1 MHSGAAFE
9 PPNACLKFLWRP
21 PVQRYILRRLLL
33 MIPTLLGVTFVVF
46 VMVRA
51 VPGDVIDQILGDYG
65 AGDTATKEALRKE
78 YSLDGNIV
86 TQYVRWMGD
95 VVQLDFGKS
104 VISNRTVMSELRHR
118 LPVTMELGLLAVL
131 FSLAIALPIGIL
143 SAIRQDSIADYASR
157 SLAISLLAVPGF
169 WVGLMLITMAGRY
182 FTWGV
187 PPKNYINF
195 VDIPIG
201 NLKMMAMPSMILGAA
216 LSGSVMRFT
225 RSAML
230 EVLRQDYVRTAWS
243 KGLRERV
250 IITRHVMRN
259 ALIPVV
265 TVVGLQLPILVGGT
279 VIIEQV
285 YSIPGMGRYY
295 ISSVNQLDYPVIQ
308 AINVIVA
315 LVVVFA
321 NLGVD
326 LLYSVLDPRI
336 RYS

>member
-1 MHSGAAFE
+1 M
-9 PPNACLKFLWRP
+9 
-21 PVQRYILRRLLL
+21 QRYILRRLLL
-33 MIPTLLGVTFVVF
+33 MLPTLIGVTFVVF
-46 VMVRA
+46 TMVRA

-65 AGDTATKEALRKE
+65 AGDQETKAALREE
-78 YSLDGNIV
+78 YSLDGNV
-86 TQYVRWMGD
+86 ATQYVRWLGD
-95 VVQLDFGKS
+95 VVRFDFGKS
-104 VISNRTVMSELRHR
+104 IISDRDVMGELQRY
-118 LPVTMELGLLAVL
+118 LPVTLELSLLAIF
-131 FSLAIALPIGIL
+131 FSLLIAIPTGII
-143 SAIRQDSIADYASR
+143 SAIRQDTWLDYGAR
-157 SLAISLLAVPGF
+157 SFAIGLLAIPGF

-187 PPKNYINF
+187 PPKSYITF
-195 VDIPIG
+195 TDDPVG
-201 NLKMMAMPSMILGAA
+201 NVRMLIVPAMILGAG
-216 LSGSVMRFT
+216 LSGGVMRFT
-225 RSAML
+225 RSTRL

-265 TVVGLQLPILVGGT
+265 TVVGLQLPVLVGGT
-279 VIIEQV
+279 VIIETV

-295 ISSVNQLDYPVIQ
+295 VASVNQLDYPVIQ
-308 AINVIVA
+308 AINVLVA

-326 LLYSVLDPRI
+326 LIYSVLDPRI

>member
-1 MHSGAAFE
+1 M
-9 PPNACLKFLWRP
+9 
-21 PVQRYILRRLLL
+21 QRYILRRLLL
-33 MIPTLLGVTFVVF
+33 MIPTLVGVTFVVF

-51 VPGDVIDQILGDYG
+51 VPGDVIDQILGDFG
-65 AGDTATKEALRKE
+65 AGDKETKEALLKE
-78 YSLDGNIV
+78 YSLDGNIAS
-86 TQYVRWMGD
+86 QYVKWIGN
-95 VVQLDFGKS
+95 LATFDFGKS
-104 VISNRTVMSELRHR
+104 IISNRTVTSELSSR
-118 LPVTMELGLLAVL
+118 LPVTLEL
-131 FSLAIALPIGIL
+131 SILAILCSLTIAIPIGII
-143 SAIRQDSIADYASR
+143 SAIRQDTIIDYICR
-157 SLAISLLAVPGF
+157 SFAISLLAVPGF
-169 WVGLMLITMAGRY
+169 WVGLMLITMAGKY

-187 PPKNYINF
+187 PPKNYIEF
-195 VDIPIG
+195 TDDPIG
-201 NLKMMAMPSMILGAA
+201 NIRMLAMPAIILGAG
-216 LSGSVMRFT
+216 LSGGVMRFT
-225 RSAML
+225 RSTML

-279 VIIEQV
+279 VIIETV

-295 ISSVNQLDYPVIQ
+295 VSSVNQLDYPVIQ

-326 LLYSVLDPRI
+326 LIYSILDPRI

>member
-1 MHSGAAFE
+1 M
-9 PPNACLKFLWRP
+9 
-21 PVQRYILRRLLL
+21 QRYIARRLLL

-51 VPGDVIDQILGDYG
+51 VPGDVIDQILGDFG
-65 AGDTATKEALRKE
+65 AGDRETKEALLKE
-78 YSLDGNIV
+78 YSLDGNIAV
-86 TQYVRWMGD
+86 QYVRWLGD
-95 VVQLDFGKS
+95 LATFDFGKS
-104 VISNRTVMSELRHR
+104 IISNRSVLSELQNR
-118 LPVTMELGLLAVL
+118 LPVTLELSLLAI
-131 FSLAIALPIGIL
+131 FCSLAIALPVGIV
-143 SAIRQDSIADYASR
+143 SAIRQDTIIDYVCR
-157 SLAISLLAVPGF
+157 SFAISLLAVPGF
-169 WVGLMLITMAGRY
+169 WVGLMLITMAGKY

-187 PPKNYINF
+187 PPKNYIEF
-195 VDIPIG
+195 TADPIG
-201 NLKMMAMPSMILGAA
+201 NLRMLAMPAIILGAG
-216 LSGSVMRFT
+216 LSGGVMRFT
-225 RSAML
+225 RSTML

-279 VIIEQV
+279 VIIETV

-295 ISSVNQLDYPVIQ
+295 VASVNQLDYPVIQ

-326 LLYSVLDPRI
+326 LIYSVLDPRI

>member
-1 MHSGAAFE
+1 M
-9 PPNACLKFLWRP
+9 
-21 PVQRYILRRLLL
+21 QRYIARRLLL
-33 MIPTLLGVTFVVF
+33 MIPTLLGVSFVVF
-46 VMVRA
+46 IMVRA

-65 AGDTATKEALRKE
+65 AGDTETKAALRKE
-78 YSLDGNIV
+78 YSLNGNIAE
-86 TQYVRWMGD
+86 QYVRWLGD
-95 VVQLDFGKS
+95 VVRFDFGKS
-104 VISNRTVMSELRHR
+104 IISNRTVISELRHR
-118 LPVTMELGLLAVL
+118 LPVTLELSLLAIVT
-131 FSLAIALPIGIL
+131 SLIIAIPIGVV
-143 SAIRQDSIADYASR
+143 SAIRQDSIADYICR
-157 SLAISLLAVPGF
+157 SFAISLLAVPGF
-169 WVGLMLITMAGRY
+169 WVGLMLITLAGRY

-187 PPKNYINF
+187 PGGYVSF
-195 VDIPIG
+195 ADDPIG
-201 NLKMMAMPSMILGAA
+201 NLKLLWAPALILGAG
-216 LSGSVMRFT
+216 LSGGVMRFT

-250 IITRHVMRN
+250 IITRHVLRN

-279 VIIEQV
+279 VIIETV

-295 ISSVNQLDYPVIQ
+295 VASVNQLDYPVIQ
-308 AINVIVA
+308 AINVVVA

>member
-1 MHSGAAFE
+1 M
-9 PPNACLKFLWRP
+9 
-21 PVQRYILRRLLL
+21 QRYIARRLLL
-33 MIPTLLGVTFVVF
+33 MIPTLIGVTFVVF

-51 VPGDVIDQILGDYG
+51 VPGDVIDQILGDFG
-65 AGDTATKEALRKE
+65 AGDVATKEALRKE
-78 YSLDGNIV
+78 YSLDGNVV
-86 TQYVRWMGD
+86 TQYVKWLG
-95 VVQLDFGKS
+95 QLAQFDLGKS
-104 VISNRTVMSELRHR
+104 IISDRTVSSELSNR
-118 LPVTMELGLLAVL
+118 LPVTLELSFLAIL
-131 FSLAIALPIGIL
+131 FSMAIAIPVGIM
-143 SAIRQDSIADYASR
+143 SAIRQDSIADYIGR
-157 SLAISLLAVPGF
+157 SFAISLLAVPGF
-169 WVGLMLITMAGRY
+169 WVGLMLITLAGRY

-195 VDIPIG
+195 TDDPIG
-201 NLKMMAMPSMILGAA
+201 NVRMLAVPAMILGAG
-216 LSGSVMRFT
+216 LSGGVMRFT

-295 ISSVNQLDYPVIQ
+295 VASVNQLDYPVIQ
-308 AINVIVA
+308 AINIIVA

>member
-1 MHSGAAFE
+1 M
-9 PPNACLKFLWRP
+9 
-21 PVQRYILRRLLL
+21 QRYIARRLLL

-46 VMVRA
+46 LMVRA

-65 AGDTATKEALRKE
+65 AGDAETKAALRKE
-78 YSLDGNIV
+78 YSLDGNVV
-86 TQYVRWMGD
+86 TQYVRWLGNLA
-95 VVQLDFGKS
+95 QFDFGKS
-104 VISNRTVMSELRHR
+104 IISNRTVTSELKNR
-118 LPVTMELGLLAVL
+118 LPVTLELSFLAIF
-131 FSLAIALPIGIL
+131 FSLLIAIPVGII
-143 SAIRQDSIADYASR
+143 SAIRQDSAADYISR
-157 SLAISLLAVPGF
+157 TFAISLLAVPGF

-195 VDIPIG
+195 QDDPIG
-201 NLKMMAMPSMILGAA
+201 NLRMLSVPAMILGAG
-216 LSGSVMRFT
+216 LSGGVMRFT

-279 VIIEQV
+279 VIIETV

-295 ISSVNQLDYPVIQ
+295 VASVNQLDYPVIQ

>member
-1 MHSGAAFE
+1 
-9 PPNACLKFLWRP
+9 
-21 PVQRYILRRLLL
+21 
-33 MIPTLLGVTFVVF
+33 
-46 VMVRA
+46 
-51 VPGDVIDQILGDYG
+51 
-65 AGDTATKEALRKE
+65 
-78 YSLDGNIV
+78 
-86 TQYVRWMGD
+86 
-95 VVQLDFGKS
+95 
-104 VISNRTVMSELRHR
+104 
-118 LPVTMELGLLAVL
+118 
-131 FSLAIALPIGIL
+131 
-143 SAIRQDSIADYASR
+143 
-157 SLAISLLAVPGF
+157 
-169 WVGLMLITMAGRY
+169 
-182 FTWGV
+182 
-187 PPKNYINF
+187 
-195 VDIPIG
+195 
-201 NLKMMAMPSMILGAA
+201 MILGAA

-295 ISSVNQLDYPVIQ
+295 IASVNQLDYPVIQ

>member
-1 MHSGAAFE
+1 M
-9 PPNACLKFLWRP
+9 
-21 PVQRYILRRLLL
+21 QRYILRRLLL

-51 VPGDVIDQILGDYG
+51 VPGDVIDQILGDFG
-65 AGDTATKEALRKE
+65 AGDKETKEALLKE
-78 YSLDGNIV
+78 YSLDGNIAS
-86 TQYVRWMGD
+86 QYVKWIGN
-95 VVQLDFGKS
+95 LATFDFGKS
-104 VISNRTVMSELRHR
+104 IISNRTVTSELSSR
-118 LPVTMELGLLAVL
+118 LPVTLEL
-131 FSLAIALPIGIL
+131 SILAILCSLTIAIPIGII
-143 SAIRQDSIADYASR
+143 SAIRQDTIIDYVCR
-157 SLAISLLAVPGF
+157 SFAISLLAVPGF
-169 WVGLMLITMAGRY
+169 WVGLMLITMAGKY

-187 PPKNYINF
+187 PPKNYIEF
-195 VDIPIG
+195 TSDPIG
-201 NLKMMAMPSMILGAA
+201 NIRMLAMPAIILGAG
-216 LSGSVMRFT
+216 LSGGVMRFT
-225 RSAML
+225 RSTML

-279 VIIEQV
+279 VIIETV

-295 ISSVNQLDYPVIQ
+295 VSSVNQLDYPVIQ

-326 LLYSVLDPRI
+326 LIYSILDPRI

>member
-1 MHSGAAFE
+1 M
-9 PPNACLKFLWRP
+9 
-21 PVQRYILRRLLL
+21 QRYIARRLLL

-51 VPGDVIDQILGDYG
+51 VPGDVIDQILGDFG
-65 AGDTATKEALRKE
+65 AGDRETKEALLKE
-78 YSLDGNIV
+78 YSLDGNIAV
-86 TQYVRWMGD
+86 QYVRWLGD
-95 VVQLDFGKS
+95 LATFDFGKS
-104 VISNRTVMSELRHR
+104 IISNRTVVSELQNR
-118 LPVTMELGLLAVL
+118 LPVTLELSILAIIC
-131 FSLAIALPIGIL
+131 SLTIALPIGII
-143 SAIRQDSIADYASR
+143 SAIRQDTIIDYVCR

-169 WVGLMLITMAGRY
+169 WVGLMLITMAGKY

-187 PPKNYINF
+187 PPKNYIAF
-195 VDIPIG
+195 TADPIG
-201 NLKMMAMPSMILGAA
+201 NIRMLAMPAIILGAG
-216 LSGSVMRFT
+216 LSGGVMRFT
-225 RSAML
+225 RSTML

-279 VIIEQV
+279 VIIETV

-295 ISSVNQLDYPVIQ
+295 VASVNQLDYPVIQ

-326 LLYSVLDPRI
+326 LIYSVLDPRI

>member
-1 MHSGAAFE
+1 M
-9 PPNACLKFLWRP
+9 
-21 PVQRYILRRLLL
+21 QRYILRRLLL

-46 VMVRA
+46 MLVRA

-65 AGDTATKEALRKE
+65 AGDAETKAALREE
-78 YSLDGNIV
+78 YSLDGNIAS
-86 TQYVRWMGD
+86 QYVRWLGD
-95 VVQLDFGKS
+95 VVQFDFGRS
-104 VISNRTVMSELRHR
+104 VISDRSVMGELKHY
-118 LPVTMELGLLAVL
+118 LPVTLELSLMAIFFSLLLAV
-131 FSLAIALPIGIL
+131 PVGII
-143 SAIRQDSIADYASR
+143 SAIRQDTWLDYVCR
-157 SLAISLLAVPGF
+157 SFAIGLLAIPGF

-187 PPKNYINF
+187 PPRNYIEFTDN
-195 VDIPIG
+195 PIG
-201 NLKMMAMPSMILGAA
+201 NIRMLLVPAMILGAG
-216 LSGSVMRFT
+216 LSGGVMRFT
-225 RSAML
+225 RSTML

-265 TVVGLQLPILVGGT
+265 TVVGLQLPVLVGGT

-285 YSIPGMGRYY
+285 YSIPGMGRFYVTA
-295 ISSVNQLDYPVIQ
+295 VNSQDYPVIQ
-308 AINVIVA
+308 AINVLVA

-326 LLYSVLDPRI
+326 LIYSVLDPRI

>member
-1 MHSGAAFE
+1 M
-9 PPNACLKFLWRP
+9 
-21 PVQRYILRRLLL
+21 QRYIARRLLL

-46 VMVRA
+46 LMVRA

-65 AGDTATKEALRKE
+65 AGDAETKAALRKE
-78 YSLDGNIV
+78 YSLDGNVV
-86 TQYVRWMGD
+86 TQYVRWLGNLA
-95 VVQLDFGKS
+95 QFDFGKS
-104 VISNRTVMSELRHR
+104 IISNRTVTSELKNR
-118 LPVTMELGLLAVL
+118 LPVTLELSFLAIF
-131 FSLAIALPIGIL
+131 FSLLIAIPVGII
-143 SAIRQDSIADYASR
+143 SAIRQDSAADYISR
-157 SLAISLLAVPGF
+157 TFAISLLAVPGF

-195 VDIPIG
+195 QDDPIG
-201 NLKMMAMPSMILGAA
+201 NLRMLSVPAMILGAG
-216 LSGSVMRFT
+216 LSGGVMRFT

-279 VIIEQV
+279 VIIETV
-285 YSIPGMGRYY
+285 YSIPGMGRFGE
-295 ISSVNQLDYPVIQ
+295 P
-308 AINVIVA
+308 A
-315 LVVVFA
+315 
-321 NLGVD
+321 
-326 LLYSVLDPRI
+326 
-336 RYS
+336 

>member
-1 MHSGAAFE
+1 M
-9 PPNACLKFLWRP
+9 
-21 PVQRYILRRLLL
+21 QRYIARRLLL
-33 MIPTLLGVTFVVF
+33 MLPTLLGVTFVVF
-46 VMVRA
+46 LMVRA

-65 AGDTATKEALRKE
+65 AGDAETKAALRKE
-78 YSLDGNIV
+78 YSLDGNVV
-86 TQYVRWMGD
+86 TQYVRWLGD
-95 VVQLDFGKS
+95 VVQFDFGKS
-104 VISNRTVMSELRHR
+104 IISNRTVMSELKNR
-118 LPVTMELGLLAVL
+118 LPVTLELSFLAIL
-131 FSLAIALPIGIL
+131 FSLAIAIPVGIL
-143 SAIRQDSIADYASR
+143 SAIRQDSITDYAAR
-157 SLAISLLAVPGF
+157 SFAISLLAVPGF

-187 PPKNYINF
+187 PPKNYIHFLDN
-195 VDIPIG
+195 PIG
-201 NLKMMAMPSMILGAA
+201 NLRMLSVPAMILGAG
-216 LSGSVMRFT
+216 LSGGVMRFT

-279 VIIEQV
+279 VIIETI

-295 ISSVNQLDYPVIQ
+295 VASVNQLDYPVIQ

>member
-1 MHSGAAFE
+1 M
-9 PPNACLKFLWRP
+9 
-21 PVQRYILRRLLL
+21 QRYIARRLLL

-51 VPGDVIDQILGDYG
+51 VPGDVIDQILGEYG
-65 AGDTATKEALRKE
+65 AGDRETKEALLKE
-78 YSLDGNIV
+78 YSLDGNIAS
-86 TQYVRWMGD
+86 QYVRWLGN

-104 VISNRTVMSELRHR
+104 VISNRSVMGELRNY
-118 LPVTMELGLLAVL
+118 LPVTLELSLLAIF
-131 FSLAIALPIGIL
+131 FSLLIAIPVGII
-143 SAIRQDSIADYASR
+143 SAIRQDTIIDYICR
-157 SLAISLLAVPGF
+157 SFAIGLLAIPGF

-187 PPKNYINF
+187 PPRSYIPF
-195 VDIPIG
+195 TEDPIG
-201 NLKMMAMPSMILGAA
+201 NVRMLIVPAMILGAG
-216 LSGSVMRFT
+216 LSGGVMRFT
-225 RSAML
+225 RSTML

-265 TVVGLQLPILVGGT
+265 TVVGLQLPVLVGGT
-279 VIIEQV
+279 VIIETV

-295 ISSVNQLDYPVIQ
+295 VSSVNQLDYPVIQ
-308 AINVIVA
+308 AINVLVA

-326 LLYSVLDPRI
+326 LIYSVLDPRI

>member
-1 MHSGAAFE
+1 M
-9 PPNACLKFLWRP
+9 
-21 PVQRYILRRLLL
+21 QRYILRRLLL

-46 VMVRA
+46 MLVRA

-65 AGDTATKEALRKE
+65 AGDQETKAALREE
-78 YSLDGNIV
+78 YSLDGNV
-86 TQYVRWMGD
+86 ASQYVRWLGD
-95 VVQLDFGKS
+95 VVRFDFGKS
-104 VISNRTVMSELRHR
+104 VISDRSVMGELKHY
-118 LPVTMELGLLAVL
+118 LPVTLELSLMAIF
-131 FSLAIALPIGIL
+131 FSLLIAVPVGII
-143 SAIRQDSIADYASR
+143 SAIRQDTWLDYVCR
-157 SLAISLLAVPGF
+157 SFAIGLLAIPGF

-187 PPKNYINF
+187 PPRNYIEFTDN
-195 VDIPIG
+195 PIG
-201 NLKMMAMPSMILGAA
+201 NIRMLLVPAMILGAG
-216 LSGSVMRFT
+216 LSGGVMRFT
-225 RSAML
+225 RSTML

-265 TVVGLQLPILVGGT
+265 TVVGLQLPVLVGGT
-279 VIIEQV
+279 VIIETV

-295 ISSVNQLDYPVIQ
+295 VAAVNSQDYPIIQ
-308 AINVIVA
+308 AINVLVA

-326 LLYSVLDPRI
+326 LIYSVLDPRI